1 MYIKKGS
8 PGKLYIWLDVDVNFQ
23 ISGTKRLE
31 IIYVLHVKLS
41 SVVDFWHGRKCG

>member
-23 ISGTKRLE
+23 MSLE
-31 IIYVLHVKLS
+31 
-41 SVVDFWHGRKCG
+41 RKD